1 LISNVPRLLN
11 LRTMVAENGS
21 LTIVEPGVD
30 RLFDIKRVYYLHNL
44 SQGAQR
50 GSHAHRSISQLMVA
64 ISGSF
69 VVELMHSSGSYEFHL
84 SNPEEGLQIPPLTWR
99 TLRDFSPGAVCLV
112 FASELFDDREY
123 IRDLEEFTEL
133 NG

>member
-1 LISNVPRLLN
+1 MSSDIPKLLD
-11 LRTMVAENGS
+11 LRTMVAQNGS

-30 RLFDIKRVYYLHNL
+30 SLFDIKRVYYLHNL

-69 VVELMHSSGSYEFHL
+69 VVELLHSSGSYEFKL

-123 IRDLEEFTEL
+123 IRDFEEFLEL
-133 NG
+133 NV